1 MRIPIAASAVTLVLL
16 TSPSAIAQELTQDI
30 AGNRQICLSTPDGPS
45 LCVFQTRAQCE
56 NAKLPTTISRC
67 VDRAAVEGTVGS
79 RARPRPPTDGAAPPA
94 GDGGQR

>member
-1 MRIPIAASAVTLVLL
+1 MKATIAATALALAILS
-16 TSPSAIAQELTQDI
+16 SQSAIAQDI

-67 VDRAAVEGTVGS
+67 VDRSAVEGTVGS
-79 RARPRPPTDGAAPPA
+79 GSRSQQPT
-94 GDGGQR
+94 GGQR